1 MNYQLKGF
9 QFSFIIHALVF
20 FIIIGISGTA
30 VPMSKAIVIDFSIED
45 FPGGKPQEA
54 AQKVKPAKKA
64 DAPLPERHER
74 IVRRV
79 QEEVKPSPVREEKT
93 ETMQEE
99 TLYESP
105 VAPSV
110 SDAQVP
116 VPAPIPSEQHADSE
130 SERHSLP
137 AGGITAGSSGGTVT
151 AVAYGAGFGDS
162 DEKTRMRYL
171 KAHFAYIRDL
181 IMRNISYPDI
191 ARRNGWEGMVTVF
204 FVISENGYARD
215 IRIKESSGFEVLDK
229 NAARTIKKVSPFPK
243 PPAEALIKIPI
254 VYKLTNN

>member
-20 FIIIGISGTA
+20 FIIIGISGTI

-45 FPGGKPQEA
+45 FPGEKLQEA
-54 AQKVKPAKKA
+54 AQKVKPAKKGG
-64 DAPLPERHER
+64 ERHER

-79 QEEVKPSPVREEKT
+79 QEEVKPSPLREEKT
-93 ETMQEE
+93 ETRQEE

-130 SERHSLP
+130 GEGHSLP
-137 AGGITAGSSGGTVT
+137 ADGITAGSAGGTVT
-151 AVAYGAGFGDS
+151 AVAYS
-162 DEKTRMRYL
+162 RYL

-191 ARRNGWEGMVTVF
+191 ARRNGWEGMVTVS

-215 IRIKESSGFEVLDK
+215 IKIKESSGFEVLDK